1 MSFQTGIPLP
11 APIRIPIY
19 ITPKLPYLQHLASS
33 VYTMVTKRNP
43 FTIHNLPYG
52 IISTEDNTAR
62 RCAVAF
68 NEWAVD
74 LGVLWQ
80 VGLFNG
86 VDHVQEHVFKN
97 VVTLRISNVL
107 VHPDVMTKNY
117 HRTLLMPSLPF
128 LELSDYRSV
137 RS

>member
-1 MSFQTGIPLP
+1 
-11 APIRIPIY
+11 
-19 ITPKLPYLQHLASS
+19 
-33 VYTMVTKRNP
+33 MVTKRNP

-80 VGLFNG
+80 TGLFDG
-86 VDHVQEHVFKN
+86 IADIQENVFKN
-97 VVTLRISNVL
+97 VGAPRE
-107 VHPDVMTKNY
+107 PDVDLTQTSPLICITG
-117 HRTLLMPSLPF
+117 HSQRLRGHS
-128 LELSDYRSV
+128 
-137 RS
+137 